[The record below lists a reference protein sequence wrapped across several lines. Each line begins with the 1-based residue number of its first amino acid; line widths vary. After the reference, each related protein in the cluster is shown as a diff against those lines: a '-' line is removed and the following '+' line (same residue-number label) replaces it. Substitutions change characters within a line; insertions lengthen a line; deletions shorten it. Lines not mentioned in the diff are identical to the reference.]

1 MKAAMGGGGK
11 GMRVVR
17 EMKDLVPFFESATS
31 EAEAALGD
39 DPNPNPNPS
48 PSPNPNPNPTPNP
61 TPNPNPTPTPNPNP
75 HPNQAAFGDGS
86 VFVERFVNRPRHIEI
101 QAISPRSPLNLP

>member
-31 EAEAALGD
+31 EAEALRLG
-39 DPNPNPNPS
+39 P
-48 PSPNPNPNPTPNP
+48 
-61 TPNPNPTPTPNPNP
+61 
-75 HPNQAAFGDGS
+75 GLGS
-86 VFVERFVNRPRHIEI
+86 E
-101 QAISPRSPLNLP
+101 LG